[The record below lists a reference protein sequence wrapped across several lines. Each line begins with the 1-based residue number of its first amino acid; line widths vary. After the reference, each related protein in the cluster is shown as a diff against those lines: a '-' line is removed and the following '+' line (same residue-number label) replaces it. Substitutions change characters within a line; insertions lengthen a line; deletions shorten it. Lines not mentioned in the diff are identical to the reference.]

1 MTRLAPQVIVVDPV
15 ACDGHGV
22 CAELL
27 PEMISLDPWGY
38 PIISGDPVPPGLLRE
53 AERAVASCPRLALHL
68 LPAPEVP
75 PVKPAR
81 RQVAMPPPRTR
92 SRS

>member
-1 MTRLAPQVIVVDPV
+1 MRRRVQVVVVDPV

-38 PIISGDPVPPGLLRE
+38 PIVSPEPVPFGLDRE
-53 AERAVASCPRLALHL
+53 ANRAVASCPRLALHL
-68 LPAPEVP
+68 LDAPDGVQ
-75 PVKPAR
+75 A
-81 RQVAMPPPRTR
+81 AAPPPRTA